1 VKENGDFPQQ
11 FSSSLGDFLFFIFL
25 MLCAV
30 FLNDIS
36 RQGGEK
42 GEKKKEKEG
51 ERERGREAC
60 ITMKAC

>member
-1 VKENGDFPQQ
+1 VKENGEFLQQ
-11 FSSSLGDFLFFIFL
+11 FLVLSVIFYFLFFIFL

-42 GEKKKEKEG
+42 GEKKKEREG
-51 ERERGREAC
+51 ERERERHASP
-60 ITMKAC
+60 

>member
-1 VKENGDFPQQ
+1 MKENGDFLQQ
-11 FSSSLGDFLFFIFL
+11 FSSSLGDFIFL

-42 GEKKKEKEG
+42 GEKK
-51 ERERGREAC
+51 
-60 ITMKAC
+60 I